1 MRRLFEPWY
10 RRVHAGDYPGR
21 ASGGVMMPLEDGEIA
36 GGMDGGVAV
45 GSWWPRMNKEVRRDF
60 MKNANLTQLV
70 YSICDGS
77 YTQEGLIH
85 YIDLAQKISL
95 SYLKYQEMLGKRIS
109 GDAWE
114 ADLELADLAMDCIA
128 ELFGRDD
135 FGRFPQLKKYYE
147 GKFAEMPYINDAE
160 VLILTRRLIVRK
172 TKQELSRIF
181 RERDPEG
188 AKIVRNIKVAIRM
201 APDLHLFRELGKEFV
216 YHGPLIQG
224 DQNSPADD
232 SLALYLRRSQPPL
245 PEEILHKLFLDNFHS
260 GDSVSVS
267 IRRLLEAL
275 HERSEY
281 QNFCALDAVV
291 KLVRYVKFDVCRER
305 IAAGESVNTPLDE
318 LESKEMEEYI
328 AVVMDSIW
336 LRLDSQYLRT
346 RKLALDKARIYHR
359 ALRDVLYDLIQKR
372 DTSSY
377 YRNLKFYIP
386 ELTQKEYRQRER
398 SVFEYLA
405 KLAKKEFRKYLCEML

>member
-1 MRRLFEPWY
+1 
-10 RRVHAGDYPGR
+10 
-21 ASGGVMMPLEDGEIA
+21 
-36 GGMDGGVAV
+36 
-45 GSWWPRMNKEVRRDF
+45 MNKEVRRDD

-77 YTQEGLIH
+77 YSQAGLIH

-135 FGRFPQLKKYYE
+135 AGRFPQLKKYYE
-147 GKFAEMPYINDAE
+147 GKFAEMPFINDAE

-188 AKIVRNIKVAIRM
+188 AKIVRNIKVAIRT

-216 YHGPLIQG
+216 FHGPLSRCE
-224 DQNSPADD
+224 QNDAVGK
-232 SLALYLRRSQPPL
+232 AMAQYLRRTQPPL
-245 PEEILHKLFLDNFHS
+245 PEEMLHKLFLDNFRS

-275 HERSEY
+275 HGMSEY
-281 QNFCALDAVV
+281 QNFCGLDVVV
-291 KLVRYVKFDVCRER
+291 KLVRYVKFDVCRDR
-305 IAAGESVNTPLDE
+305 IAAGESVSTPSDE
-318 LESKEMEEYI
+318 LESKEMEGYI
-328 AVVMDSIW
+328 NVVMESIW

-346 RKLALDKARIYHR
+346 SKLPIEKARIYHR

-386 ELTQKEYRQRER
+386 ELTQKEYRQQER

>member
-1 MRRLFEPWY
+1 
-10 RRVHAGDYPGR
+10 
-21 ASGGVMMPLEDGEIA
+21 
-36 GGMDGGVAV
+36 
-45 GSWWPRMNKEVRRDF
+45 MNKEVRSNL

-70 YSICDGS
+70 YTICDGS
-77 YTQEGLIH
+77 YSQASLIQ
-85 YIDLAQKISL
+85 YINLAQKISL

-135 FGRFPQLKKYYE
+135 NGRFPQLKKYYE
-147 GKFAEMPYINDAE
+147 GKFAEMPFINDAE

-188 AKIVRNIKVAIRM
+188 AKIVRNIKVAIRT
-201 APDLHLFRELGKEFV
+201 ASDLHLFRELGKEYVF
-216 YHGPLIQG
+216 HGDIPKW
-224 DQNSPADD
+224 DPSH
-232 SLALYLRRSQPPL
+232 ALTRPVQDYLRRTLTPI
-245 PEEILHKLFLDNFHS
+245 PEEILHKLFLDNYHS

-267 IRRLLEAL
+267 IRRLLTAL
-275 HERSEY
+275 HALADN
-281 QNFCALDAVV
+281 QNFCGVDAVV
-291 KLVRYVKFDVCRER
+291 KLVRYVKFDTCRDR
-305 IAAGESVNTPLDE
+305 LAAGDAVATPADE
-318 LESKEMEEYI
+318 LESKEMEQYI
-328 AVVMDSIW
+328 TVVMDSIW
-336 LRLDSQYLRT
+336 ERLDSQYLRT
-346 RKLALDKARIYHR
+346 QKLPVEKAAIYYK

-377 YRNLKFYIP
+377 YRNLKFYMP
-386 ELTQKEYRQRER
+386 NLTQMEYRQQER

>member
-1 MRRLFEPWY
+1 
-10 RRVHAGDYPGR
+10 
-21 ASGGVMMPLEDGEIA
+21 
-36 GGMDGGVAV
+36 
-45 GSWWPRMNKEVRRDF
+45 MNKEVRHDH
-60 MKNANLTQLV
+60 MKNVNLTQVV

-77 YTQEGLIH
+77 YDQAGLIH
-85 YIDLAQKISL
+85 FINLAQRISL

-114 ADLELADLAMDCIA
+114 SDLELADLAMDCIA

-135 FGRFPQLKKYYE
+135 TGRFPQLKKYYE
-147 GKFAEMPYINDAE
+147 GKFAEMPHVNDAE

-188 AKIVRNIKVAIRM
+188 AKIVRNIKVAIRT
-201 APDLHLFRELGKEFV
+201 ASDLHLFRELGKEFI
-216 YHGPLIQG
+216 YQSTGTTG
-224 DQNSPADD
+224 TAAATAS
-232 SLALYLRRSQPPL
+232 YLRRPLPPI
-245 PEEILHKLFLDNFHS
+245 PEEILHKTFLDNYRS

-267 IRRLLEAL
+267 IRRLLTAIHSLEN
-275 HERSEY
+275 Y
-281 QNFCALDAVV
+281 QNFCAIDAVV
-291 KLVRYVKFDVCRER
+291 KMVRYVKFDACRDR
-305 IAAGESVNTPLDE
+305 LAMGDSVATPADE

-328 AVVMDSIW
+328 TTVMSSLW
-336 LRLDSQYLRT
+336 TRLDSQYLRT
-346 RKLALDKARIYHR
+346 QKLPVEKAGIYHQ

-377 YRNLKFYIP
+377 YRNLKFYMP
-386 ELTQKEYRQRER
+386 ALTQQEYRQQER

>member
-1 MRRLFEPWY
+1 
-10 RRVHAGDYPGR
+10 
-21 ASGGVMMPLEDGEIA
+21 
-36 GGMDGGVAV
+36 
-45 GSWWPRMNKEVRRDF
+45 MNKEVRRDT

-77 YTQEGLIH
+77 YTQSGLIQ
-85 YIDLAQKISL
+85 YINLAQKISL

-114 ADLELADLAMDCIA
+114 ADLELADLAIDCIA
-128 ELFGRDD
+128 ELFGRDET
-135 FGRFPQLKKYYE
+135 GRFPQLKKYYE
-147 GKFAEMPYINDAE
+147 GKFAEMPFINDAE

-188 AKIVRNIKVAIRM
+188 AKIVRNIKVAVRT
-201 APDLHLFRELGKEFV
+201 AADLHLFRELGKEFV
-216 YHGPLIQG
+216 FHGPVPKNEQG
-224 DQNSPADD
+224 GVPS
-232 SLALYLRRSQPPL
+232 SRLALYLRRTLPPI
-245 PEEILHKLFLDNFHS
+245 PEEMLHKLFLDNYRS

-267 IRRLLEAL
+267 IRRLLESIHTLAD
-275 HERSEY
+275 Y

-305 IAAGESVNTPLDE
+305 LAAGESVSTPSDE

-328 AVVMDSIW
+328 TLVMESIW
-336 LRLDSQYLRT
+336 SRLDSQYLRT
-346 RKLALDKARIYHR
+346 QKLPEDKAAIYHR

-377 YRNLKFYIP
+377 YRNLKFYMP
-386 ELTQKEYRQRER
+386 ELTQKEYRQQER

>member
-1 MRRLFEPWY
+1 
-10 RRVHAGDYPGR
+10 
-21 ASGGVMMPLEDGEIA
+21 
-36 GGMDGGVAV
+36 
-45 GSWWPRMNKEVRRDF
+45 

-77 YTQEGLIH
+77 YNQSGLIQ
-85 YIDLAQKISL
+85 YINLAQKISL

-135 FGRFPQLKKYYE
+135 SGRFPQLKKYYE
-147 GKFAEMPYINDAE
+147 GKFAEMPFINDAE

-188 AKIVRNIKVAIRM
+188 AKIVRNIKVAIRT

-216 YHGPLIQG
+216 FHGPLVKGEQG
-224 DQNSPADD
+224 G
-232 SLALYLRRSQPPL
+232 ALDEHSAIYLRRSKPPI
-245 PEEILHKLFLDNFHS
+245 PEEMLHKLFLDNFRS
-260 GDSVSVS
+260 GDSVSIS
-267 IRRLLEAL
+267 IRHLLEAIHSL
-275 HERSEY
+275 EEY
-281 QNFCALDAVV
+281 QNFCGLDIVV
-291 KLVRYVKFDVCRER
+291 KLVRYVKFDVSRER
-305 IAAGESVNTPLDE
+305 IAAGESVATPSDD

-328 AVVMDSIW
+328 MVVMNSIW
-336 LRLDSQYLRT
+336 SRLDSQYLRT
-346 RKLALDKARIYHR
+346 QKLPAEKAAIYHR

-377 YRNLKFYIP
+377 YRNLKFYMP
-386 ELTQKEYRQRER
+386 ELTQKEYRQQER

>member
-1 MRRLFEPWY
+1 MMRLE
-10 RRVHAGDYPGR
+10 GR
-21 ASGGVMMPLEDGEIA
+21 GIA
-36 GGMDGGVAV
+36 GGLGGGVVV
-45 GSWWPRMNKEVRRDF
+45 GSWWPRMNKEVRRDV

-77 YTQEGLIH
+77 YSQEGLIH

-135 FGRFPQLKKYYE
+135 SGRFPQLKKYYE
-147 GKFAEMPYINDAE
+147 GKFAEMPFINDAE

-188 AKIVRNIKVAIRM
+188 AKIVRNIKVAIRT

-216 YHGPLIQG
+216 YHGPL
-224 DQNSPADD
+224 
-232 SLALYLRRSQPPL
+232 LANEPNGSQSAALAHYLRRTQPPL
-245 PEEILHKLFLDNFHS
+245 PEELLHKLFLDNFHA

-267 IRRLLEAL
+267 IRRLLQEL
-275 HERSEY
+275 HERQEY

-305 IAAGESVNTPLDE
+305 IAAGESVTTPSDD

-328 AVVMDSIW
+328 TVVMNSIW
-336 LRLDSQYLRT
+336 SRLDSQYLRT
-346 RKLALDKARIYHR
+346 RKLPLDKAHIYHR

-386 ELTQKEYRQRER
+386 ELTQREYRQQER